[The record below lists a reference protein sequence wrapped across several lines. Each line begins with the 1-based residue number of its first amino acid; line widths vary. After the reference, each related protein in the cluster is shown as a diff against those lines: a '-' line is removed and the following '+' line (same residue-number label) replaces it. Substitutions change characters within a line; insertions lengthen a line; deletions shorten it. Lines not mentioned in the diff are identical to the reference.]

1 MIART
6 GDWIGSVPVAGTKT
20 NGQRTVS
27 GNRITIAMSSANK
40 KAPSNSQAVERIIQG
55 GGSCGNISDSASSEP
70 RSVSCE
76 LMENGFR
83 SPVAGLKDNS
93 TGRVV
98 PSIRRAYQPRQ
109 RFLVRAPR

>member
-1 MIART
+1 MRARK
-6 GDWIGSVPVAGTKT
+6 GDWIGSAPAAGTRT
-20 NGQRTVS
+20 NGQLTVS
-27 GNRITIAMSSANK
+27 GSRITIAISSANK
-40 KAPSNSQAVERIIQG
+40 NAPSNIQAAERIIQG
-55 GGSCGNISDSASSEP
+55 GGSCGNISDSTSSEP
-70 RSVSCE
+70 RSVNCE